1 MLEPIHTGKFRK
13 DYALAA
19 RRDRDITKLDEVMIM
34 IATEIPLPLERRNH
48 GLHGNWVGKSECHIQ
63 GDWVLIY
70 RIDSEAKTVTF
81 HRTGTHS
88 DLFKK

>member
-1 MLEPIHTGKFRK
+1 MDLI
-13 DYALAA
+13 
-19 RRDRDITKLDEVMIM
+19 
-34 IATEIPLPLERRNH
+34 IAEQPLPPRCRNH
-48 GLHGNWVGKSECHIQ
+48 ELHGNWVGKSECHIQ

-70 RIDSEAKTVTF
+70 RINPAAKTVTF

>member
-13 DYALAA
+13 DYALAT
-19 RRDRDITKLDEVMIM
+19 RRGRDITKLDEVMIM
-34 IATEIPLPLERRNH
+34 IAAEQPLPPCCQNH
-48 GLHGNWVGKSECHIQ
+48 PLHGDWEGSLDCHVQ

-70 RIDSEAKTVTF
+70 EIDPAAKTVTF

-88 DLFKK
+88 DLF

>member
-1 MLEPIHTGKFRK
+1 MLKHTFAGSFKNDLKMLEK
-13 DYALAA
+13 
-19 RRDRDITKLDEVMIM
+19 RRWDTTKLRDVMDLI
-34 IATEIPLPLERRNH
+34 IAEQLLPPRCRNH
-48 GLHGNWVGKSECHIQ
+48 PLHGEWEGSLDCHVQ

-70 RIDSEAKTVTF
+70 EIDPAAKTVTF